1 MKPGDPNVSPMM
13 KELSTYIAGA
23 IGNPLPHEV
32 TERAK
37 LHLVDTFAAIISGTR
52 LAPGKKVLA
61 YVRARGGK
69 SEAGKRWPAGGPI
82 QGSLQV
88 LRELMQQHGFKADEV
103 EKLVA
108 RMPDKELAIV
118 DNRDMPDICV
128 QHLLAVMLLD
138 GIVTFKSAHDFRR
151 MKDPQVLALRKRVQA
166 ICC

>member
-1 MKPGDPNVSPMM
+1 
-13 KELSTYIAGA
+13 
-23 IGNPLPHEV
+23 
-32 TERAK
+32 
-37 LHLVDTFAAIISGTR
+37 
-52 LAPGKKVLA
+52 
-61 YVRARGGK
+61 
-69 SEAGKRWPAGGPI
+69 
-82 QGSLQV
+82 
-88 LRELMQQHGFKADEV
+88 MQQHGFKADEV

-118 DNRDMPDICV
+118 DNRDIPDICV